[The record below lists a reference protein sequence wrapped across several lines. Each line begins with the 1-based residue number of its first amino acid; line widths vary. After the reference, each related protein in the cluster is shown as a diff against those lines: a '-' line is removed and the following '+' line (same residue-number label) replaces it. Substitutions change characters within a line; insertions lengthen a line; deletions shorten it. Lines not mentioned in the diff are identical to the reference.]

1 MQSCGVFEFRYSWRE
16 PSISWR
22 RTTFSFFPSPLL
34 YFPTLN
40 AWELRSIP
48 LNVLGVNI
56 DLLEVL
62 FLSRLILPSWDKVAQ
77 GTRIQLER
85 AQKGGGIIGGRMVR
99 AIGVGKNEEGGWTL
113 YFKSSYGSLPARSS
127 PVCVVCDR
135 PAPHPCPTTVSSL
148 LCSGHG
154 AVPAQCPW
162 ALKELLREVLQG
174 SCFLDGH

>member
-1 MQSCGVFEFRYSWRE
+1 MSSRYRLRKNEVSGRFPVVFWKAKAE
-16 PSISWR
+16 
-22 RTTFSFFPSPLL
+22 
-34 YFPTLN
+34 
-40 AWELRSIP
+40 IP